1 MSEFSQN
8 GVVAT
13 LHDFSNRDLKD
24 LERDLKKFS
33 KDRKMELI
41 LPCLY
46 SELEG
51 SALPNIVSEISKTN
65 YLNHIIIGLD
75 RANEA
80 QAKKAWNF
88 FKKLNCPFTILWLS
102 LIHI

>member
-33 KDRKMELI
+33 K
-41 LPCLY
+41 
-46 SELEG
+46 
-51 SALPNIVSEISKTN
+51 
-65 YLNHIIIGLD
+65 IG
-75 RANEA
+75 RASCRERV
-80 QAKKAWNF
+80 
-88 FKKLNCPFTILWLS
+88 
-102 LIHI
+102 

>member
-51 SALPNIVSEISKTN
+51 CLLYTSPSPR
-65 YLNHIIIGLD
+65 D
-75 RANEA
+75 R
-80 QAKKAWNF
+80 Q
-88 FKKLNCPFTILWLS
+88 
-102 LIHI
+102 

>member
-51 SALPNIVSEISKTN
+51 GALPNIVSEISKTD
-65 YLNHIIIGLD
+65 YLNHIIKIIVVT
-75 RANEA
+75 NS
-80 QAKKAWNF
+80 F
-88 FKKLNCPFTILWLS
+88 FHCHEKWCN
-102 LIHI
+102 

>member
-33 KDRKMELI
+33 RIEKWNLFFLVSI
-41 LPCLY
+41 L
-46 SELEG
+46 
-51 SALPNIVSEISKTN
+51 N
-65 YLNHIIIGLD
+65 
-75 RANEA
+75 
-80 QAKKAWNF
+80 
-88 FKKLNCPFTILWLS
+88 
-102 LIHI
+102 